1 MKKMIATLAIL
12 LSATSVN
19 AEFKLSVDG
28 ATYAPDTPVLLSPG
42 DTVVIDVHA
51 SDELAVAIGM
61 IGFEGPA
68 ELDLADMW
76 IIDMGL
82 GDTPN
87 SQFIRDATDDA
98 DAMDYFASFGF
109 DPVALIYFELVD
121 ASLSPMPI
129 PDGAFVDGLGLRC
142 NTAGDVYVTLFD
154 VSSKRTRDTQIIYV
168 VPEPAALALLAFGA
182 PFVRRHRHHR
192 TPRVMHVFG

>member
-1 MKKMIATLAIL
+1 MAKTVAILVTLLYATLA
-12 LSATSVN
+12 N
-19 AEFKLSVDG
+19 GEFKLSVDG
-28 ATYAPDTPVLLSPG
+28 ATYAPDTSVRLSPG

-82 GDTPN
+82 GNAPN

-109 DPVALIYFELVD
+109 DPVVLIYFELVD
-121 ASLSPMPI
+121 TSLSPMPI
-129 PDGAFVDGLGLRC
+129 PDGAFIGGLGLRC
-142 NTAGDVYVTLFD
+142 NIAGDVYLTLFD
-154 VSSKRTRDTQIIYV
+154 VSSKRTRDMQSIHI
-168 VPEPAALALLAFGA
+168 VPEPAALALLALA
-182 PFVRRHRHHR
+182 TPFLRRHRKATR
-192 TPRVMHVFG
+192 MIRVMG